1 MSERELIS
9 IGEARRL
16 VAHLMRRDPY
26 IYWVDFLFSAALGW
40 GGFCFAVLAPFPSV
54 GFFLALAVAALAFYR
69 AAIFIHELSHF
80 RPGEFPLFR
89 MAWNALI
96 GIPLLVP
103 SFMYDG
109 VHNDHHK
116 PDVYGTGEDGE
127 YLPFAL
133 HRPVEMI
140 LFILSALLIPLLFAI
155 RFLLLA
161 PLSWIIPPLRPI
173 VWARASSLVIDPA
186 YVRSPHAIRSD
197 PNWRVQEVAATLW
210 AWLVVLLVWQGMVP
224 GKAVAV
230 WYATAVI
237 VFLLNALRTL
247 AAHAY
252 RNAPDHVMSREEQF
266 LDSVVVPGHRLL
278 TTLWAPVGLR
288 YHATHHLFPSMPY
301 HGLGEAHRILKAR
314 FPEAYTRMTRPS
326 LRMAL
331 VQIWREARTRQGQ
344 LEEAGRG
351 A

>member
-1 MSERELIS
+1 MSERGLIS

-26 IYWVDFLFSAALGW
+26 IYWTDFLFSAVLGW
-40 GGFCFAVLAPFPSV
+40 GAFYAAVVLPFPSF
-54 GFFLALAVAALAFYR
+54 GFVLALLVSALAFYR

-80 RPGEFPLFR
+80 RPEEFPLFR
-89 MAWNALI
+89 VAWNALI
-96 GIPLLVP
+96 GVPLLVP

-127 YLPFAL
+127 YVPFVL
-133 HRPVEMI
+133 HRPLEMI
-140 LFILSALLIPLLFAI
+140 VFLLSALLIPLLFAI
-155 RFLLLA
+155 RFLVAA
-161 PLSWIIPPLRPI
+161 PLSWIIPPLRKP
-173 VWARASSLVIDPA
+173 VWERASSLVIDPA

-210 AWLVVLLVWQGMVP
+210 AWLALALTWLGVVP
-224 GKAVAV
+224 AKALGV
-230 WYATAVI
+230 WYAMAVI
-237 VFLLNALRTL
+237 VFLLNGLRTL

-252 RNAPDHVMSREEQF
+252 RNPPGHVMSREEQF
-266 LDSVVVPGHRLL
+266 LDSVDVPGQRFL

-301 HGLGEAHRILKAR
+301 HSLGEAHRILKGR
-314 FPEAYTRMTRPS
+314 FPEAYERITRPS
-326 LRMAL
+326 LRVAL
-331 VQIWREARTRQGQ
+331 VRIWREAGVRI
-344 LEEAGRG
+344 E
-351 A
+351 

>member
-1 MSERELIS
+1 MNERGLIS

-26 IYWVDFLFSAALGW
+26 IYWVDFLFSAVLGW
-40 GGFCFAVLAPFPSV
+40 GAFVVAVAAPFPSP
-54 GFFLALAVAALAFYR
+54 GFFIALMVAALAFYR

-89 MAWNALI
+89 LAWNALI

-127 YLPFAL
+127 YVPFVL
-133 HRPVEMI
+133 RRPVEMI
-140 LFILSALLIPLLFAI
+140 AFALSSLLIPALFAI
-155 RFLLLA
+155 RFLVLA
-161 PLSWIIPPLRPI
+161 PLSWIVPPLRPV

-197 PNWRVQEVAATLW
+197 PNWRVQEVAAALW
-210 AWLVVLLVWQGMVP
+210 AWLVVLLTWQGIIP
-224 GKAVAV
+224 LKAVAV

-237 VFLLNALRTL
+237 VFLLNGLRTL

-252 RNAPDHVMSREEQF
+252 RNEPAHVMSREEQF
-266 LDSVVVPGHRLL
+266 LDSVDVPGHPFL

-288 YHATHHLFPSMPY
+288 YHATHHLFPSLPY
-301 HGLGEAHRILKAR
+301 HNLGEAHRILKAR
-314 FPEAYTRMTRPS
+314 FPDAYARVCRPG
-326 LRMAL
+326 LWQAL
-331 VQIWREARTRQGQ
+331 VQIWRESRAHERLAAR
-344 LEEAGRG
+344 RG
-351 A
+351 GA

>member
-1 MSERELIS
+1 MDERDLIS

-40 GGFCFAVLAPFPSV
+40 GAFLLAVKAPFPSF
-54 GFFLALAVAALAFYR
+54 GFFIALMVAALAFYR

-89 MAWNALI
+89 LAWNAFI

-116 PDVYGTGEDGE
+116 PDVYGTAEDGE
-127 YLPFAL
+127 YVPFAL
-133 HRPVEMI
+133 HKPVEMVV
-140 LFILSALLIPLLFAI
+140 FILSSLLIPALFAI
-155 RFLLLA
+155 RFLVLA

-173 VWARASSLVIDPA
+173 VWERASSLVIDPA

-210 AWLVVLLVWQGMVP
+210 AWLVVALVWQGVIP

-237 VFLLNALRTL
+237 VFLLNGLRTL

-252 RNAPDHVMSREEQF
+252 RNEPSYVMSREEQF
-266 LDSVVVPGHRLL
+266 LDSVDVPGHPFL

-301 HGLGEAHRILKAR
+301 HNLGEAHRILKAR

-331 VQIWREARTRQGQ
+331 VQIWREAREHERLAAAQR
-344 LEEAGRG
+344 EA
-351 A
+351 